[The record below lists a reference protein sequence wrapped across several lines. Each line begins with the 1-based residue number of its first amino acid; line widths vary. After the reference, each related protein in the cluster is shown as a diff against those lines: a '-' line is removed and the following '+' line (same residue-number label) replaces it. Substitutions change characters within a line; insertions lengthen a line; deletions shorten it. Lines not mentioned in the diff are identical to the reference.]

1 MKMESSLD
9 KEIIF
14 TKVKELLCTE
24 FKLDSLQI
32 EPDKRLDEDLKLDS
46 LDMVDF
52 IINLKDYIGEKVNPS
67 LFKNARTVQD
77 VVNLLAPLW
86 KSE

>member
-1 MKMESSLD
+1 MESSLD

-14 TKVKELLCTE
+14 TKVKELLCNE